1 MWIEKTKSGKY
12 KYTEQYT
19 DYMTGKKK
27 RVSVTLEKNTAAAR
41 RTAAET
47 LVRMMDKKQSL
58 PPEKVELTLSQLIDK
73 YREYQKRTTK
83 ESTYKRNYFA
93 CEAFKRILGPDV
105 LVDRLTAN
113 YIKECFLRTGR
124 AAGTLNEYRTRLI
137 ALLHWAF
144 ENDYISDVSFTRKFK
159 PFKDRSARE
168 KIQDKY
174 LEPEEV
180 NRLLQ
185 AMQNEKWKMLTQF
198 LILSGLRIG
207 EAISLTLSDIDYKE
221 HCIHVTKTYDSIN
234 RIVTTP
240 KTACSIRDVYM
251 QPELEGVCR
260 SIILHKKMES
270 LARGYRTDLFI
281 SNSKGG
287 YLNYYSY
294 NKYLKENA
302 EKAIGRQITPHALRH
317 THASLLLACGV
328 SVDTISRRFGH
339 ENSAVTREIYLH
351 VTKKLVER
359 DNAQIKDLKII

>member
-27 RVSVTLEKNTAAAR
+27 RVSVTLEKNTAAR

-47 LVRMMDKKQSL
+47 LVRMMDKRQSL

-73 YREYQKRTTK
+73 YREYQKLSVK
-83 ESTYKRNYFA
+83 PATYRRNYFA
-93 CEAFKRILGPDV
+93 CETLKRMLGPDV

-113 YIKECFLRTGR
+113 YIKECFLHSCKENS
-124 AAGTLNEYRTRLI
+124 TLNEHRARLI

-144 ENDYISDVSFTRKFK
+144 ENDYIQDISYLKKFK
-159 PFKDRSARE
+159 QFKDQSRRA
-168 KIQDKY
+168 KVHDKY

-185 AMQNEKWKMLTQF
+185 AMQNEKWKLLTQF

-207 EAISLTLSDIDYKE
+207 EASALKISDIDYKG
-221 HCIHVTKTYDSIN
+221 HYIHIDKNYDPIN

-260 SIILHKKMES
+260 SIILHTKMES

-317 THASLLLACGV
+317 PYV
-328 SVDTISRRFGH
+328 KPM
-339 ENSAVTREIYLH
+339 
-351 VTKKLVER
+351 TKK
-359 DNAQIKDLKII
+359 